1 MNLRSIVIQN
11 SSITDISA
19 ITNLKNLEILDLNN
33 NALYDNFY
41 KNVGNETIKYN
52 TLQILKDLN
61 KNGKL
66 FKINLEKNEGLIN
79 KEQLIKDG
87 NKWSDDSK
95 W

>member
-1 MNLRSIVIQN
+1 M
-11 SSITDISA
+11 
-19 ITNLKNLEILDLNN
+19 KKLEILDLNN

-66 FKINLEKNEGLIN
+66 LKINLEKNVGLIN

>member
-1 MNLRSIVIQN
+1 M
-11 SSITDISA
+11 
-19 ITNLKNLEILDLNN
+19 KNLEILDLNN